1 MFGLYGK
8 KFILTKFKLTR
19 SHQGWFVIAEV
30 MVAIVWAGG
39 WVRERERFLLP
50 MVVVEASIIAVVAQV
65 ATTSLW

>member
-39 WVRERERFLLP
+39 WVREREREVFG
-50 MVVVEASIIAVVAQV
+50 ANGCSRGINNRSGG
-65 ATTSLW
+65 TGGHN